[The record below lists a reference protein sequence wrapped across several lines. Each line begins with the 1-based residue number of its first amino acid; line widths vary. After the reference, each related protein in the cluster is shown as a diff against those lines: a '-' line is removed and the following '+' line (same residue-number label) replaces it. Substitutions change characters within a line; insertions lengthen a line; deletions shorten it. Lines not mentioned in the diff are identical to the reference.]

1 MTIDTVKKELLK
13 IGGDRCTV
21 SVSLHRFATQ
31 DDDHRSES
39 ETWSGLIRM
48 PLDDG
53 ETVRAI
59 VNDARDGNVLIRKLK
74 VELREAIHRHVFAR
88 KHRTLAAPRQAIG
101 ATYRLEHH
109 Q

>member
-1 MTIDTVKKELLK
+1 MTIDAVKKALLK

-39 ETWSGLIRM
+39 ETWSGLIRVC
-48 PLDDG
+48 LEGD
-53 ETVRAI
+53 ETIRVT

-74 VELREAIHRHVFAR
+74 TELQEALHRHVFAR

-109 Q
+109 P